1 MAKKITGTA
10 ASSRP
15 YLKLYKEEMPT
26 SFMETLVSGF
36 LKNIVKNGNID
47 KDDAAGLSVV
57 FDRFFDY
64 CRDAA
69 PNTVVVSEGKT
80 LPLISS

>member
-1 MAKKITGTA
+1 MAKKITDA
-10 ASSRP
+10 AISPRP
-15 YLKLYKEEMPT
+15 YLKLYKEEVPT

-36 LKNIVKNGNID
+36 LKNIVKSGNID
-47 KDDAAGLSVV
+47 KDDAAGLSAV

-64 CRDAA
+64 CRDEA